1 MKITALTENTSSRED
16 LGSEHDLSLF
26 IETGE
31 TRLLFDM
38 GQSGLFAEKDRKEHT
53 SELQSPQ

>member
-1 MKITALTENTSSRED
+1 MKITVLAENTSSRED
-16 LGSEHDLSLF
+16 LGSEHGLSLF

-38 GQSGLFAEKDRKEHT
+38 GQSGLVAEKKDRFMT
-53 SELQSPQ
+53 CLPRS

>member
-26 IETGE
+26 IETG
-31 TRLLFDM
+31 
-38 GQSGLFAEKDRKEHT
+38 
-53 SELQSPQ
+53 